1 MSDRPS
7 AANGKRNHEWGT
19 LRECPVC
26 GHCLCY
32 GCHPSGPC
40 VDAPRTVGAHGA
52 RAAAS
57 GTADPSRGALG

>member
-7 AANGKRNHEWGT
+7 AANGKRNHDWGT
-19 LRECPVC
+19 LCECPVC

-40 VDAPRTVGAHGA
+40 LDDARPLGDRRA
-52 RAAAS
+52 RAAALGPVES
-57 GTADPSRGALG
+57 ARGALR